1 MSKPMSRAGTDA
13 RDTADF
19 DPLDVDL
26 IRDPHREY
34 ARLRQSCP
42 VARGGRWGGFWALL
56 SYEDVVRASTQPD
69 TFSSADGIVI
79 PRNPVAGRRAPMHY
93 DPPEHTRYRR
103 ALNAAFRAERVAG
116 LEPDVAAIAR
126 DLLAG
131 LSASGSVEFVSAFTS
146 PFATRVLTRF
156 LNLEA
161 EQARR
166 IQTLSE
172 QFERAQMDED
182 VALAESTSV
191 ALYGVARD
199 AVAARRVAPLPP
211 EDDVIS
217 GLLAVGGDMD
227 DEFVAGTVRQLL
239 IAGHVPVTLS
249 LASAVRHLASDIGLQ
264 QTLRDNPHRMGE
276 AVEELLRLYTPNSGF
291 SRTATRT
298 VQMHGR
304 TIEPGERVAVVYT
317 AANRDPAVFGEPD
330 RFVLGREP
338 NRHLAFGHGIHK
350 CIGTALARLELKVA
364 LNELLAAWSFEPA
377 GEPIWSHWPEYG
389 PHALPLRLT
398 HANQED

>member
-1 MSKPMSRAGTDA
+1 MTRAGTDA
-13 RDTADF
+13 SHAADF
-19 DPLDVDL
+19 DPLDL
-26 IRDPHREY
+26 EMIGDPHPGY

-42 VARGGRWGGFWALL
+42 LARGGRWGGFWALL
-56 SYEDVVRASTQPD
+56 SYDAAVWASTRPD

-103 ALNAAFRAERVAG
+103 ALNSPFRAERVAD
-116 LEPDVAAIAR
+116 LEPDVRAIAR

-131 LSASGSVEFVSAFTS
+131 INSAGSVELVSAFAS

-156 LNLEA
+156 LNLGA
-161 EQARR
+161 EDARR

-172 QFERAQMDED
+172 QFERAQMAED
-182 VALAESTSV
+182 VALAESTSA

-199 AVAARRVAPLPP
+199 AVAARRVVPLPA

-217 GLLAVGGDMD
+217 GLIAVGGEMD

-249 LASAVRHLASDIGLQ
+249 LASAVRHLAADIELQ
-264 QTLRDNPHRMGE
+264 QTLRDNPDRLGD

-298 VQMHGR
+298 VRMHGR
-304 TIEPGERVAVVYT
+304 TIEPGERVALVYT
-317 AANRDPAVFGEPD
+317 AANRDPSVFSEPD

-338 NRHLAFGHGIHK
+338 NRHLAFGHGVHK
-350 CIGTALARLELKVA
+350 CVGITLARLELKVA
-364 LNELLAAWSFEPA
+364 LNELLAAWWFEPA

-389 PHALPLRLT
+389 PHTVPLRLT